1 MAESVCGTEKVVAV
15 FDFDGTLTTRD
26 TLLLFIRYA
35 CGNVRFLLGFLLYSP
50 LIVMMLFRIFPNWK
64 AKERVFSLFF
74 KGMSIER
81 FEKLGKSF
89 ALREHERIANVPV
102 IEKLRRHLGRGATVY
117 VVSASMRQWVHP
129 FLPLWTNTDSVRF
142 LCTEP
147 EVGADGCLTGR
158 FLGKNCYG
166 PEKVNRLLE
175 AEPHR
180 NTYTLYAY
188 GDSNGDTEMLAF
200 ADHGEK
206 V

>member
-1 MAESVCGTEKVVAV
+1 MKTVAV

-35 CGNVRFLLGFLLYSP
+35 CGNVRFLLGFLFYSP

-74 KGMSIER
+74 KGMSIEH
-81 FEKLGKSF
+81 FDELGKSF
-89 ALREHERIANVPV
+89 ALRQHERIANGPV
-102 IEKLRRHLGRGATVY
+102 IEQLRKHLADGATVY
-117 VVSASMRQWVHP
+117 VVSASMVQWVRP
-129 FLPLWTNTDSVRF
+129 FLPLWTGTDRVRC
-142 LCTEP
+142 LGTEP
-147 EVGADGCLTGR
+147 EVGADGRLTGH

-180 NTYTLYAY
+180 DTYTLYAY

-206 V
+206 VARKM